1 MTAEERA
8 RKNAE
13 AGLKNA
19 QDQAKDQRKKL
30 YHTKIK
36 LTTKKQLVLD
46 LKVELQRAKEVART
60 TKEAVEALEQASYDR
75 GMQETKIRLAEE
87 LAEVYRDYC
96 KEMWAK
102 ALNRVKVL
110 ATSEWRNTEN
120 IFYPEDIR
128 EVPTMLPPPATLAPT
143 FSEQPSS
150 T

>member
-13 AGLKNA
+13 ADLKNA

-36 LTTKKQLVLD
+36 LTIEKQLVLD
-46 LKVELQRAKEVART
+46 LKAELQRAKEATRT
-60 TKEAVEALEQASYDR
+60 TKEAAKALEQASYDR
-75 GMQETKIRLAEE
+75 RVQETEIRLAEK
-87 LAEVYRDYC
+87 LAEVCRDYC

-102 ALNRVKVL
+102 ALNRVRVPAASKW
-110 ATSEWRNTEN
+110 TNTEN

-128 EVPTMLPPPATLAPT
+128 EVPAMLLPPAALALT
-143 FSEQPSS
+143 SSEQPFS

>member
-1 MTAEERA
+1 MTTEERA
-8 RKNAE
+8 RKNAK

-36 LTTKKQLVLD
+36 LTIEKQLVLD
-46 LKVELQRAKEVART
+46 LKAELQRAKEAART
-60 TKEAVEALEQASYDR
+60 TKEAAEALEQASYDR
-75 GMQETKIRLAEE
+75 RVQETEIQ
-87 LAEVYRDYC
+87 LAEVCRDYC

-102 ALNRVKVL
+102 ALNRVRVP
-110 ATSEWRNTEN
+110 ATSKWRNTEN

-128 EVPTMLPPPATLAPT
+128 EVPAMLLPPVALAPT
-143 FSEQPSS
+143 SSEQPSS

>member
-1 MTAEERA
+1 MTTKERA
-8 RKNAE
+8 RKNAK

-36 LTTKKQLVLD
+36 LTIEKQLVLD
-46 LKVELQRAKEVART
+46 LKAELQRAKEAART
-60 TKEAVEALEQASYDR
+60 TKEAAEALEQASYDR
-75 GMQETKIRLAEE
+75 RVQETEIQ
-87 LAEVYRDYC
+87 LAEVCRDYC

-102 ALNRVKVL
+102 ALNRVRVPAASK
-110 ATSEWRNTEN
+110 WRNTEN

-128 EVPTMLPPPATLAPT
+128 EVPAMLLPPVALAPT
-143 FSEQPSS
+143 SSEQPSS

>member
-1 MTAEERA
+1 MIAEERA

-36 LTTKKQLVLD
+36 LTIEKQLVLD
-46 LKVELQRAKEVART
+46 LKAELQRAKEATRT
-60 TKEAVEALEQASYDR
+60 TKEATEALEQASYDR
-75 GMQETKIRLAEE
+75 RVQETEIQ
-87 LAEVYRDYC
+87 LAEVCRDYC

-102 ALNRVKVL
+102 ALNRVRVPAASK
-110 ATSEWRNTEN
+110 WRNTEN

-128 EVPTMLPPPATLAPT
+128 EVPAMLLPPAALALT
-143 FSEQPSS
+143 SSEQPFS

>member
-1 MTAEERA
+1 MTVEERA

-36 LTTKKQLVLD
+36 LTIEKQLVLD
-46 LKVELQRAKEVART
+46 LKAELQRAKEAART
-60 TKEAVEALEQASYDR
+60 TKEAAEALEQASYDR
-75 GMQETKIRLAEE
+75 RVQETEIQ
-87 LAEVYRDYC
+87 LAEVCRDYC

-102 ALNRVKVL
+102 ALNRVRVPAASK
-110 ATSEWRNTEN
+110 WRNTEN

-128 EVPTMLPPPATLAPT
+128 EVPAMLLPPAALAPT
-143 FSEQPSS
+143 SSEQPSS